1 MRKTVVRAGGPV
13 VAAMLVA
20 FMGCSGDPPKTSRPS
35 ASQIK
40 GAAATPSPGDTPS
53 ADLPD
58 VPTTFS
64 TVQRQPFAAPPELT
78 SENGLLETTFDVQ
91 PTTFD
96 VAGARVRGYAYQRQ
110 FIGPT
115 LRVLPGDTL
124 SIHLRNRL
132 EEPTNLHS
140 HGMFVSPVGISDNV
154 LWVMKAGSDNDFVIH
169 LPRDVEP
176 GTYWYH
182 THLHGHV
189 EEQVFA
195 GLSGVLIVGGLQD
208 RLPAQLQNVPDLVM
222 ALKDLQVRDGAIV
235 RNNIDSNAPTT
246 RTVNGQV
253 DPVLTAQTNQTQLL
267 RLANIGADIW
277 YRLRLGGAQ
286 FHVIAED
293 ANPVAEVWTA
303 DELVL
308 PPGKRYNVLVRWPT
322 SGTYVLETLPYNT
335 GPDGDN
341 YPQRRLATFQ
351 VTGDKIADVA
361 WPTSLGPVSPLGSDH
376 VDRTRQVV
384 FSENPKTNQFYINGK
399 QFDATHV
406 TFVAKLG
413 TTEEWVIKNTARE
426 AHPFH
431 IHVNDFEVMAVNGK
445 AYNARSE
452 QDVVPLP
459 PRGEVRIRMHFN
471 RFVGTTVFH
480 CHILAHEDNGMM
492 GIIDIS
498 RSGRLS
504 KATVKSLEEMNKA
517 MPGQHSTGSHS
528 GHTVE
533 APSR

>member
-1 MRKTVVRAGGPV
+1 MRSAVVRAGGPI
-13 VAAMLVA
+13 VAAMLVV
-20 FMGCSGDPPKTSRPS
+20 FMGCSGDATKTSGPL
-35 ASQIK
+35 AS
-40 GAAATPSPGDTPS
+40 PSPSPS
-53 ADLPD
+53 GAPPADQQEVL
-58 VPTTFS
+58 TTFP
-64 TVQRQPFAAPPELT
+64 TQQHQPFAPPPELT
-78 SENGLLETTFDVQ
+78 SEGGLLEASFDVQ

-96 VAGARVRGYAYQRQ
+96 VAGAKVRGYAYQGQ

-124 SIHLRNRL
+124 RIHLRNRL
-132 EEPTNLHS
+132 KEPTNLHS

-154 LWVMKAGSDNDFVIH
+154 LRVMKAGSNNEFVLD

-182 THLHGHV
+182 THLHGRV

-195 GLSGVLIVGGLQD
+195 GLSGVLIVDRLQD
-208 RLPAQLQNVPDLVM
+208 RLPPQLQDVPDLVM
-222 ALKDLQVRDGAIV
+222 ALKDLQVKDGAIV
-235 RNNIDSNAPTT
+235 RRNIDSNAPTT

-253 DPVLTAQTNQTQLL
+253 DPVLSLQTNQTQLL

-308 PPGKRYNVLVRWPT
+308 PPGKRYDVLVRWPT
-322 SGTYVLETLPYNT
+322 SGSYALQTLPYNT

-341 YPQRRLATFQ
+341 YPERRLATFQ

-361 WPTSLGPVSPLGSDH
+361 WPTSLGPVSPLGTDH
-376 VDRTRQVV
+376 VDRTRNVV

-399 QFDATHV
+399 QFDATRV

-445 AYNARSE
+445 PYDARSE

-471 RFVGTTVFH
+471 RFVGATVFH

-504 KATVKSLEEMNKA
+504 KATVKSLKEMNRA
-517 MPGQHSTGSHS
+517 MLGQHSTGVGGGSHN
-528 GHTVE
+528 GHAMTM
-533 APSR
+533 PSR

>member
-1 MRKTVVRAGGPV
+1 MRTTVVVRAGGSII
-13 VAAMLVA
+13 AAMLVVC
-20 FMGCSGDPPKTSRPS
+20 MGCSRDATNTFGPLASPSPSANGKTSTD
-35 ASQIK
+35 QHH
-40 GAAATPSPGDTPS
+40 
-53 ADLPD
+53 
-58 VPTTFS
+58 VPTTFP
-64 TVQRQPFAAPPELT
+64 TQQHLPFEAPTELK

-91 PTTFD
+91 PTTFN
-96 VAGARVRGYAYQRQ
+96 VAGAKVRGYAYQGQ
-110 FIGPT
+110 FMGPT
-115 LRVLPGDTL
+115 LRVLPGDTVR
-124 SIHLRNRL
+124 IHLRDKL
-132 EEPTNLHS
+132 KEPTNLHS
-140 HGMFVSPVGISDNV
+140 HGIYVSPIGISDNV
-154 LWVMKAGSDNDFVIH
+154 LRVMKAGSNNDFVLD
-169 LPRDVEP
+169 LPGDVEP

-195 GLSGVLIVGGLQD
+195 GLSGVLVVDGLID
-208 RLPAQLQNVPDLVM
+208 RLPPQLQDVPDRVM
-222 ALKDLQVRDGAIV
+222 ALKDLQIKDGAIV
-235 RNNIDSNAPTT
+235 RTNIDSSAPTT

-253 DPVLTAQTNQTQLL
+253 DPVLTVQTNQTQLL

-308 PPGKRYNVLVRWPT
+308 PPGKRYDVLVRWPT
-322 SGTYVLETLPYNT
+322 PGSYVLETLPYST

-341 YPQRRLATFQ
+341 YPQRRLATFDAS
-351 VTGDKIADVA
+351 GDKIADVA
-361 WPTSLGPVSPLGSDH
+361 WPTSLGPVSPLETDH
-376 VDRTRQVV
+376 VDRTRHVV
-384 FSENPKTNQFYINGK
+384 FSENPKTNKFYINGK

-445 AYNARSE
+445 PYHARSE
-452 QDVVPLP
+452 QDVVALP
-459 PRGEVRIRMHFN
+459 PRGEVRIRMHFKH
-471 RFVGTTVFH
+471 FVGTTVFH

-492 GIIDIS
+492 GIVDIS

-504 KATVKSLEEMNKA
+504 KATVKSLEEMNRA
-517 MPGQHSTGSHS
+517 MPGHSASMGDGSHP
-528 GHTVE
+528 GHAVE
-533 APSR
+533 MPER